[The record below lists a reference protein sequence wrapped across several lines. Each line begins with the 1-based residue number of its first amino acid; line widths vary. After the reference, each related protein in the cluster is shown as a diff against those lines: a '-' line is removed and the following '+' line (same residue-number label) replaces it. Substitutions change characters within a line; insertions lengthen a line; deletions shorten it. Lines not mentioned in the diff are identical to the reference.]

1 MLHQITS
8 GAAAVV
14 PIVTDQALYAP
25 ASTTMLHMLRR
36 FVMPALK
43 QLNDPTHVDAL
54 TTVKHY
60 MLEMQFI
67 LAQIEDVERH
77 RQNKSG
83 T

>member
-1 MLHQITS
+1 MLHQITN
-8 GAAAVV
+8 GAALVV
-14 PIVTDQALYAP
+14 PIVTDQTLYAP

-43 QLNDPTHVDAL
+43 EISDPTHIDAL

-60 MLEMQFI
+60 ILEMQFI

-77 RQNKSG
+77 RNP
-83 T
+83 TT